1 MLGTHARQSRGGPC
15 ARARRD
21 LRPRK
26 CPALIG
32 GLLSLQQEILPTSS
46 RDCAPRL
53 AQTPSKCRLHRWI
66 IWPGPVVLESR
77 VGRVAGAARPLRIR
91 VRARRATAESPSR
104 GRSSE
109 FEDRHDGAGSRG
121 FRSQLNTQGA
131 QWRPSIDISS
141 SKRVVVKFS
150 YHVSRGSISAFSM
163 SLTRTKSAFPRF
175 SHAQKM
181 QISCVSHPQKVSFC
195 VSFLTPKWPKLRRK
209 NGYKEGG
216 QIAVACPFQFVNI
229 QDFL

>member
-1 MLGTHARQSRGGPC
+1 MGQSPPVGAGRLGGRISQDNLIEFSECSARTPARAAADH

-141 SKRVVVKFS
+141 SKRIVIKFS
-150 YHVSRGSISAFSM
+150 YNQNM
-163 SLTRTKSAFPRF
+163 FPE
-175 SHAQKM
+175 AQ
-181 QISCVSHPQKVSFC
+181 
-195 VSFLTPKWPKLRRK
+195 
-209 NGYKEGG
+209 
-216 QIAVACPFQFVNI
+216 
-229 QDFL
+229 